1 MARAI
6 HKVDR
11 NIGDQIRTSG
21 GVSAPNVALLAGV
34 YLLLQLVELLTGL
47 WSLVLGDLAGIALP
61 LGVTA
66 VAWFVLSRV
75 ERRHG
80 AHWALN
86 AVRYW
91 ISRRYRYI
99 YSPLAKPRHEP
110 TVYDRLQE

>member
-1 MARAI
+1 MARAVR
-6 HKVDR
+6 KVDR
-11 NIGDQIRTSG
+11 NVGDQIRTSG

-47 WSLVLGDLAGIALP
+47 WSLLLGDLAGIVLP

-80 AHWALN
+80 AHWAIN
-86 AVRYW
+86 AVRFW
-91 ISRRYRYI
+91 ISRRYRFI
-99 YSPLAKPRHEP
+99 YSPLAKPRYEP